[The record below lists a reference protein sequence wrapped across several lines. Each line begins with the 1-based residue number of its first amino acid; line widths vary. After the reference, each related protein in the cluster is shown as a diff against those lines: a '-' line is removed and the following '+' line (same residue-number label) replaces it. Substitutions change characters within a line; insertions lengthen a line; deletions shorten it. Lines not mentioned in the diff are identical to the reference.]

1 MHTQWSSSLFNSPL
15 EAGGRIFGEGD
26 VGVPDTPI
34 HVDVVMLELRGR
46 SPMIWLDPGLATW
59 GSRLTSAAA
68 STQGQIFTPAD
79 IDCGRCV
86 EIVPAYELGV
96 EVIPAPNNDT
106 STAVVWMAARQ
117 VSTSYLGGAPTKLA
131 GSATRGTDRYVGAP
145 VGVTVLVR
153 GGGDSHGRKEKVVTK
168 ELTYTKRAYFG
179 DDESSIDETGMGWRA
194 AAADCLGLTLQV
206 MWKLT
211 SLELVGFNLAVLL
224 NQPWLISFLVVAC
237 FLGAQALARARD
249 ARKPG
254 DGRNRCAQGR
264 ASAASPRQ
272 KTSLRQLG
280 GATARLRP
288 VLVLC
293 HLSAVSSELATN
305 VACVPYKQNEALL
318 DFSGAKP
325 QRFLHCAH
333 PPRLSAPASSPC
345 RRGEPAAQQPG
356 RRCRSLLCG
365 DR

>member
-1 MHTQWSSSLFNSPL
+1 MHTQWSSLFNSPL

-46 SPMIWLDPGLATW
+46 SPMTWLDPGLASW

-117 VSTSYLGGAPTKLA
+117 AATSYLGGAPTKLA

-153 GGGDSHGRKEKVVTK
+153 GGGDSDGRKEKVVTK

-179 DDESSIDETGMGWRA
+179 DESSIDETGMGWRA

-211 SLELVGFNLAVLL
+211 SLELVGFRLAVLL
-224 NQPWLISFLVVAC
+224 TQPWLISFLLAAC
-237 FLGAQALARARD
+237 FLGAQSLALARD

-254 DGRNRCAQGR
+254 YGRNRCSRGR

-318 DFSGAKP
+318 DLSGAKP
-325 QRFLHCAH
+325 QRFLHCS
-333 PPRLSAPASSPC
+333 PPS
-345 RRGEPAAQQPG
+345 G
-356 RRCRSLLCG
+356 
-365 DR
+365 